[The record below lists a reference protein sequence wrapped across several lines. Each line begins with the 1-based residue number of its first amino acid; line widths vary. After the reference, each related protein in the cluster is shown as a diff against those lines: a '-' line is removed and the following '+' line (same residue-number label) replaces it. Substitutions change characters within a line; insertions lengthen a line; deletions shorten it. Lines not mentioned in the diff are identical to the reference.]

1 MLCCLLLLF
10 QVSDQALCV
19 ASEAVLQF
27 LILYFQLS
35 VLLHDLVDA
44 PLQVIVSV
52 QHLFEILPGSLIFS
66 PFGSLSID
74 NLLVVRARLTQF
86 FVKGIF
92 LAQLIF

>member
-1 MLCCLLLLF
+1 MVLFGVECTHNIFELHDFLLENSDFRLLVLCCLLLLF

-44 PLQVIVSV
+44 P
-52 QHLFEILPGSLIFS
+52 F
-66 PFGSLSID
+66 
-74 NLLVVRARLTQF
+74 
-86 FVKGIF
+86 
-92 LAQLIF
+92 